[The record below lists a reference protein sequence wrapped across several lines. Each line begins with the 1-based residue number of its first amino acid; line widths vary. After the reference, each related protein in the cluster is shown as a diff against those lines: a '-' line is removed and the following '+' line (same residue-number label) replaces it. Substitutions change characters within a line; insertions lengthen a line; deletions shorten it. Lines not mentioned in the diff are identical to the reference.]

1 SIETPEGSSFEYTDG
16 YARELEAIAL
26 REMEKG
32 DVERVLIRVPGQGG
46 SDIRT
51 GDVNS
56 ARVFMILKPWRERE
70 RSAQDV
76 ARAVMAEAQRLP
88 GVRVS
93 TGQPGSLGRRGF
105 GRPVQAVI
113 GGPDYEQLAEWSAK
127 LLVLARSKPGLRT
140 GATTYKARK
149 PQIRVAVDR
158 DRAADLGVSLQ
169 TVGRTLET
177 MLGSRVVTTYVDR
190 GREYDVILQGRDD
203 IRQTS

>member
-1 SIETPEGSSFEYTDG
+1 LIVRPWVVFAAVAVLVALGVLTYRSVPAEFAPTADLGRAFVSIETPEGSSFEYTDG

-113 GGPDYEQLAEWSAK
+113 GGPDYEQLAEW
-127 LLVLARSKPGLRT
+127 
-140 GATTYKARK
+140 
-149 PQIRVAVDR
+149 
-158 DRAADLGVSLQ
+158 
-169 TVGRTLET
+169 
-177 MLGSRVVTTYVDR
+177 
-190 GREYDVILQGRDD
+190 
-203 IRQTS
+203 